1 MIRSPAVLVAIGI
14 HWEGQRQV
22 LAVELA
28 NRKGRSS
35 WKDFFIRLK
44 ERVLGGVESVV
55 CDDHAGLKK
64 ARGVLAKADWQR
76 GDMHLSEGRS
86 CASS

>member
-22 LAVELA
+22 LA

-44 ERVLGGVESVV
+44 ERLLGGVESAV